1 MRVKFLCAMMQVLL
15 RWGLQQGCAV
25 IPKTTHE
32 EYLRQYT
39 EAKLLS
45 WRLSAEQ
52 MQALE
57 ALNDGHKYCWNPAP
71 VR

>member
-1 MRVKFLCAMMQVLL
+1 MMQVLL

-39 EAKLLS
+39 EAELLSSS
-45 WRLSAEQ
+45 WRLNLKQ
-52 MQALE
+52 MQALNT
-57 ALNDGHKYCWNPAP
+57 LSDGHKYCWNPAP